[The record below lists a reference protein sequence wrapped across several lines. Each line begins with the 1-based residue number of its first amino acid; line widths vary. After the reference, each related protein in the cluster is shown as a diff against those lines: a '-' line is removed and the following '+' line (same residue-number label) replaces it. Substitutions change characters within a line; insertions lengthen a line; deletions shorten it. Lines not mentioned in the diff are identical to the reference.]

1 MLFPETLILI
11 PGLNLFTTACPPIPW
26 KRPTGPEAYLVP
38 KEVRAA
44 STTRSRPYG
53 TKWAQVFEYVDSGTV
68 MWTIIDVVRFAEAEK
83 DSGPIVLLIGVKP
96 GFLSRF
102 PFKLSHSIFVE
113 LDESPV
119 FGETFGAGTDGG
131 ARGVGD
137 TTYDT
142 LALFAPV
149 LRSLIVEMVKGFC
162 RRLRQPRIAFIHP
175 SSPSLSPLASLSGN
189 RQELYWS
196 TMNLSSPI

>member
-11 PGLNLFTTACPPIPW
+11 PGLNLFTMACPPIPW

-44 STTRSRPYG
+44 SITRSRLYG
-53 TKWAQVFEYVDSGTV
+53 TKWAQVFEYLDSGTV
-68 MWTIIDVVRFAEAEK
+68 TWTIIDVVRFAEAEK

-119 FGETFGAGTDGG
+119 FGETFGAGTDGD

-149 LRSLIVEMVKGFC
+149 LRSLIVEMVKGFVDAC
-162 RRLRQPRIAFIHP
+162 VSPELPSTTPRRRRPRWHPFLQIAK
-175 SSPSLSPLASLSGN
+175 SCTGRL
-189 RQELYWS
+189 
-196 TMNLSSPI
+196 